1 MKTYTAEEIKKLKT
15 FNSNTADKQ
24 YRIRSEEAS
33 IVVDN
38 HNGIGSSQATRE
50 IFYKGFVAE
59 VAVKHLAVL
68 CGETTNATDSSNQLV
83 ELIKAGESVANP
95 VVYLDIENFIAQTKG
110 NPEVM
115 GHDNYDAALA
125 MLTLG
130 CDKVPVQFALVGYK
144 GSLVKN
150 DKFFYNWINRSI
162 LNQNKSKSVSNI
174 FERIIFG

>member
-1 MKTYTAEEIKKLKT
+1 MKTYTAEEIKKLKG

-24 YRIRSEEAS
+24 YKLRGEEAT

-59 VAVKHLAVL
+59 VAVKHLAVM
-68 CGETTNATDSSNQLV
+68 CGETTNATDSSTELA

-125 MLTLG
+125 MLSLG
-130 CDKVPVQFALVGYK
+130 CEKVPVQFALVGYK

-150 DKFFYNWINRSI
+150 DKLFYNWVNRSI
-162 LNQNKSKSVSNI
+162 LDQKKTKSVSNI
-174 FERIIFG
+174 FERIVFG